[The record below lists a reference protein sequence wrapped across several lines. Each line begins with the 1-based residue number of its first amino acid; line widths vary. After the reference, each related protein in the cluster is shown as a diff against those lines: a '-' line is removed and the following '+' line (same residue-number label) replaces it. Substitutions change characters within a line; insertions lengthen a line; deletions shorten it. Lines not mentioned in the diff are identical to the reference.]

1 MTIWM
6 AVDSAGF
13 VGLFDRRQNGAMPER
28 AAQPGELD
36 TFPLDALRFARAMA
50 VARKTLAS
58 SEDTKTGRVLVVVDG
73 SRVEAPSSYREAAPR
88 SGVEEALGAS
98 AWVVREAT
106 PRILASL
113 EPLPAASLE
122 AIARD
127 PSTLDVL
134 DEAEVRAWLARVE
147 GDTGVY
153 RWWCPGDDDDAYV
166 RGESPS
172 DPIRSRELPTELR
185 RALERTRIRVTF
197 GTTRGV
203 SLRRSAGPKRG
214 SKKKTGPMRSREDRE
229 WDALVARSRSRPAP
243 LYLRAI
249 AYLAVGGL
257 AFSVVLLFVIAVI
270 NALNDL

>member
-6 AVDSAGF
+6 AVDAAGF

-28 AAQPGELD
+28 ATQPRELD

-50 VARKTLAS
+50 ASRKTLES
-58 SEDTKTGRVLVVVDG
+58 SQEAKTGRVLVVVDG
-73 SRVEAPSSYREAAPR
+73 SRVETPGSYREAVPR
-88 SGVEEALGAS
+88 SGVEEALGSS

-106 PRILASL
+106 PRVLASL
-113 EPLPAASLE
+113 EPPSAASLE
-122 AIARD
+122 AIAND
-127 PSTLDVL
+127 PSTLDVF
-134 DEAEVRAWLARVE
+134 DEAEVHAWLARAE

-166 RGESPS
+166 RAESPS

-185 RALERTRIRVTF
+185 QALERTRIRATF

-214 SKKKTGPMRSREDRE
+214 SKKTTGPVRSREDRE

-243 LYLRAI
+243 LYLRAV

-257 AFSVVLLFVIAVI
+257 AFSVVLFFVLAVI